1 MLKTY
6 KSKYNFNELKIKLES
21 QIIKRD
27 MNIFSRINHSENAES
42 VGMKLNRSILFIF
55 GNPRNGTLL
64 IRNDMRIGLYLPLKI
79 LIWEDDNKNP
89 FITYEPIGD
98 VISKFNL
105 KENKDLLIKM
115 DNLLETIVNELAEK

>member
-98 VISKFNL
+98 VIS
-105 KENKDLLIKM
+105 
-115 DNLLETIVNELAEK
+115 